1 MAMVLPRLSVQLSTL
16 LLERLISSLMALG
29 QDQS

>member
-1 MAMVLPRLSVQLSTL
+1 MVLPLLSVQLSTL
-16 LLERLISSLMALG
+16 LLERLISFLVALG